1 MLISG
6 SVGWLWTT
14 FVLCELFR
22 LLHIYCSWESCP
34 GVYPFFAEH
43 GSRSDIEKNHL
54 SPLDDHHGHS
64 FVCGLLIP
72 TTKFSIAFASECIL
86 QTLILSH
93 SWSHLVNAIRTPF
106 YSRLFC
112 FLFLFLVIGKWGV
125 NRKSSQ
131 AIKKSDYEEGQ
142 ERVVPGYMQLEMQP
156 MWAMHA
162 GCSINKNNW

>member
-1 MLISG
+1 MLG
-6 SVGWLWTT
+6 DLELLWF
-14 FVLCELFR
+14 FVNYSD
-22 LLHIYCSWESCP
+22 YCIFTVLENLVLVSTH
-34 GVYPFFAEH
+34 FFAEH

-72 TTKFSIAFASECIL
+72 TTKFSITFASEFIL

-93 SWSHLVNAIRTPF
+93 SWSRLVNAIRTPF
-106 YSRLFC
+106 YSRLFS
-112 FLFLFLVIGKWGV
+112 FLLLFLVIGKWGA

-142 ERVVPGYMQLEMQP
+142 ERVVSGYLQLEMQP
-156 MWAMHA
+156 M
-162 GCSINKNNW
+162 